1 METKFPLLESIT
13 LRTIMLP
20 SMRTVSVIS
29 GVAAAALT
37 VIGSLA
43 ATPLAHA
50 SNFGVELN
58 GTWRAISN
66 GEWAR
71 TNEVFMDEPTQISTW
86 TINSS
91 CVSPIECT
99 GTIKSDQGWTASL
112 RLQFGFWTADAV
124 IPHWLPCPDGTFS
137 DINRKL
143 IFWGI
148 DPSRNERNLKITD
161 IMAGRDQNKGPS
173 GGCGINKPIDV
184 EYPLRLERLT

>member
-1 METKFPLLESIT
+1 
-13 LRTIMLP
+13 
-20 SMRTVSVIS
+20 MRTASVIS

-37 VIGSLA
+37 VIGSLTA
-43 ATPLAHA
+43 PPPAHA

-58 GTWRAISN
+58 GTWKSMSN
-66 GEWAR
+66 GDWAK
-71 TNEVFMDEPTQISTW
+71 TNDVYMDEQTIIQTL
-86 TINSS
+86 TINTD

-99 GTIKSDQGWTASL
+99 GTIKSDQGWTAAM
-112 RLQFGFWTADAV
+112 RLQFGFWTADRV
-124 IPHWLPCPDGTFS
+124 VPHWLPCPDGSFA
-137 DINRKL
+137 DVNEKL

-161 IMAGRDQNKGPS
+161 LLAGRDIFKGPS

>member
-1 METKFPLLESIT
+1 
-13 LRTIMLP
+13 
-20 SMRTVSVIS
+20 MRTVSVIS

-58 GTWRAISN
+58 GTWRAQSN
-66 GEWAR
+66 GSYAK
-71 TNEVFMDEPTQISTW
+71 TNDVYMDELTIIQTL

-91 CVSPIECT
+91 CLSPIECT
-99 GTIKSDQGWTASL
+99 GTVKSDQGWTAGM
-112 RLQFGFWTADAV
+112 RLQFGFWTADRV
-124 IPHWLPCPDGTFS
+124 VPHWLPCPDGSFS
-137 DINRKL
+137 DVNEKL
-143 IFWGI
+143 IFWGV
-148 DPSRNERNLKITD
+148 DPSRNEKNLKITD
-161 IMAGRDQNKGPS
+161 LLAGRDIFKGPS